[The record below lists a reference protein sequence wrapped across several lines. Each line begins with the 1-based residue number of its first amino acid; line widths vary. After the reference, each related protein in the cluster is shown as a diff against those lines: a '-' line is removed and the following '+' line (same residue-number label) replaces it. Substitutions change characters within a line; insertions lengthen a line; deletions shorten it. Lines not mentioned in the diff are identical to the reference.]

1 MPPSVGLDLKL
12 RCVRLIEEGHAVGEV
27 AGLFDLSRKTVHKW
41 LGRYRAMG
49 VDGLAEL
56 SRRPHSSPN
65 QLSRRA
71 VQQIL
76 RLRRRDR
83 RGPWHIAQQLDL
95 SASSVYRTLCRH
107 GMQNLR
113 PKQHREVHRY
123 EKAAPGELLHLDIK
137 ELVPLRRRTAP
148 EQQFAVLDDY
158 SREAFSQIYPEA
170 TTRAATDFLLRA
182 LRYYRYPVQAVLT
195 DNALCFTMRHAYHPE
210 RTTLFAKTC
219 DQLGIRHRLLRP
231 RHPETNGKVERFF
244 RTVGEECYE
253 TIHFRSS
260 QHRAPALNDFIR
272 YYNHRRP
279 HFSLGGLT
287 PVERRKQ
294 YFQLLPMS

>member
-1 MPPSVGLDLKL
+1 MPPSVGLDLKM
-12 RCVRLIEEGHAVGEV
+12 RCVRLIEEGHAVSEV

-49 VDGLAEL
+49 VAGLAEL

-65 QLSRRA
+65 Q
-71 VQQIL
+71 
-76 RLRRRDR
+76 RLRHRDR
-83 RGPWHIAQQLDL
+83 RGPWHIAQQVDL

-107 GMQNLR
+107 GLQHLR

-123 EKAAPGELLHLDIK
+123 EKASPGELLHLDIK

-260 QHRAPALNDFIR
+260 DHRALALKGFIQ

-287 PVERRKQ
+287 PVERRKK